1 VIIPASDNEFAQLE
15 REFNR
20 MADYLAEQRNSTQR
34 ELERRLKA
42 ERQLRHS
49 EHLAAVGRLAAGVA
63 HEIGTPLNVI
73 EVRAEQIQQDLDD
86 SKERRH
92 RNTTIILT
100 QVERI
105 SNIVRQL
112 LNLARPYKI
121 HQAAVDLDTL
131 VTSTLSMLEPQLQRA
146 KVTTEFEPR
155 SLQVKGD
162 AELLRQVFI
171 NIFINAIHAMPD
183 GGLLRITCSDEIIR
197 KDDAVYTAVRIADN
211 GIGIE
216 ETNLPLIFDP
226 FYTTKDVGSG
236 VGLGLPVS
244 RRIIEEHNGWIEV
257 ASNPDRGVT
266 FTVYLQR
273 AGNASASASPSSEKE
288 GIAR

>member
-1 VIIPASDNEFAQLE
+1 
-15 REFNR
+15 
-20 MADYLAEQRNSTQR
+20 
-34 ELERRLKA
+34 
-42 ERQLRHS
+42 
-49 EHLAAVGRLAAGVA
+49 
-63 HEIGTPLNVI
+63 
-73 EVRAEQIQQDLDD
+73 
-86 SKERRH
+86 
-92 RNTTIILT
+92 
-100 QVERI
+100 
-105 SNIVRQL
+105 
-112 LNLARPYKI
+112 
-121 HQAAVDLDTL
+121 
-131 VTSTLSMLEPQLQRA
+131 
-146 KVTTEFEPR
+146 
-155 SLQVKGD
+155 
-162 AELLRQVFI
+162 
-171 NIFINAIHAMPD
+171 MPD